1 MKSSMKNVLKK
12 KLMVLVLVLS
22 MLTGVFGFTETAN
35 AKVYSWMENATMLSL
50 GKIVTGEFTRMGEK
64 VYCISVPETMYL
76 DLCIAVPGTKTTG
89 IQIYGSSGKLLK
101 SFYSSSRE
109 WSYSKTDNASI
120 FEYGATFARGEYYI
134 GIRNYGKASIYNFV
148 YYGKLAKKV
157 NLQSIRRY
165 SVNSTK
171 ITWAKTSSVTGYE
184 VYRSTTL
191 NGTYKR
197 IATVPASRNSCI
209 DKPLKSG
216 RSYYYIVRAYKVI
229 KGKKIYSFNSDT
241 GAITLS
247 R

>member
-1 MKSSMKNVLKK
+1 MKNVLKK

-35 AKVYSWMENATMLSL
+35 AKVYSWMENATTLSL
-50 GKIVTGEFTRMGEK
+50 GKIVSGEFTKTGEK
-64 VYCISVPETMYL
+64 VYCISVPETLYL
-76 DLCIAVPGTKTTG
+76 DFYIAVPGTKTTG
-89 IQIYGSSGKLLK
+89 MQIYGSSGKLFK
-101 SFYSSSRE
+101 SFYSNSRE
-109 WSYSKTDNASI
+109 WSYSKTDDVSI
-120 FEYGATFARGEYYI
+120 FEYGATFTRGKYYI
-134 GIRNYGKASIYNFV
+134 GIKNYGKASLYDFV
-148 YYGKLAKKV
+148 YYGKLDKEVSLK
-157 NLQSIRRY
+157 SIRRY
-165 SVNSTK
+165 SANSTK
-171 ITWAKTSSVTGYE
+171 ITWVKTSSVTGYE

-197 IATVPASRNSCI
+197 IATVPASKNSCI

>member
-1 MKSSMKNVLKK
+1 MKNVLKK

-109 WSYSKTDNASI
+109 WSY
-120 FEYGATFARGEYYI
+120 
-134 GIRNYGKASIYNFV
+134 
-148 YYGKLAKKV
+148 
-157 NLQSIRRY
+157 
-165 SVNSTK
+165 
-171 ITWAKTSSVTGYE
+171 
-184 VYRSTTL
+184 
-191 NGTYKR
+191 
-197 IATVPASRNSCI
+197 
-209 DKPLKSG
+209 
-216 RSYYYIVRAYKVI
+216 
-229 KGKKIYSFNSDT
+229 
-241 GAITLS
+241 
-247 R
+247 